1 MGNELEIKLRA
12 DRSPRFSI
20 VDYKVGPR
28 FVAPPV
34 LHHHVEDDWAGYILE
49 GSLTFV
55 FSDRTEAASAGDV
68 IFVPRRTPFAW
79 RNDADE
85 PARFLA
91 IYAPAGFES
100 YFDDIAAAL
109 SASGGPN
116 SGGTAL
122 TPEILAPLWARH
134 GVANS

>member
-1 MGNELEIKLRA
+1 MTLMGNALEIKLRA
-12 DRSPRFSI
+12 DRSPRFAI

-34 LHHHVEDDWAGYILE
+34 LHHHVEDDWAGYVLE
-49 GSLTFV
+49 GTLTFV
-55 FSDRTEAASAGDV
+55 FSDRTEAAHAGDV

-79 RNDADE
+79 RNDADA

-109 SASGGPN
+109 AG
-116 SGGTAL
+116 GGTAL

>member
-1 MGNELEIKLRA
+1 MTLMGNDLELKLRA
-12 DRSPRFSI
+12 DRSPRFAI

-34 LHHHVEDDWAGYILE
+34 LHHHVEDDWAGYVLE
-49 GSLTFV
+49 GTLTFV
-55 FSDRTEAASAGDV
+55 FSDRTEAAHAGDV

-79 RNDADE
+79 RNDADA

-91 IYAPAGFES
+91 IYAPAGFER

-109 SASGGPN
+109 AGGA
-116 SGGTAL
+116 TAL